1 MTTSP
6 TGITNAEA
14 YNPHQGTSANTAT
27 HASPHIIGITG
38 GIGSGK
44 SFISRLLTS
53 HFGIPVYD
61 CDTEAKRL
69 TLTSPVIREQ
79 LLTLVGPNVYLPD
92 GSLNRALL
100 ADFMFTQGHTDEVN
114 QIIHPVVRRHFRQ
127 WCDAQATSRPLST
140 RPTPQPPL
148 SQSPHTH
155 PLLAIESAIL
165 VESNFHTL
173 CHDIWLVTAPLEL
186 RIRRA
191 MQRDNASREQVL
203 ARINAQTTDDERKK
217 HARHIIINDGAGDII
232 NKISEALSL

>member
-69 TLTSPVIREQ
+69 TLTSPVIRNQ

-100 ADFMFTQGHTDEVN
+100 ADFLFTQGHTDEVN
-114 QIIHPVVRRHFRQ
+114 QIIHPIVRRHFCQ
-127 WCDAQATSRPLST
+127 WCDAHATSRPLST
-140 RPTPQPPL
+140 RPTP
-148 SQSPHTH
+148 H

-232 NKISEALSL
+232 DKISEALSL